1 MFSIV
6 KNSHLI
12 SKIIC
17 IFIVFYISID
27 LPKLYFLTFILF
39 IIFLIYEKIKFKI
52 LDIYLIPIFLILFY
66 LEPNLIQSNLNNLS
80 SYYNIIW
87 GITALLISLIIYS
100 CLEKEIIKSENIIFF
115 IFLGSIASLITI
127 FLLHLFIFDFPITR
141 NGFIH
146 PLSKIDNTYLVF
158 SLDNLKYINPINI
171 RSLYEI
177 IELTFL
183 LSLLLYI

>member
-1 MFSIV
+1 MFLIV

-52 LDIYLIPIFLILFY
+52 QYIFNTNISNFILFRV
-66 LEPNLIQSNLNNLS
+66 NLIQSNLNNLS

-100 CLEKEIIKSENIIFF
+100 CLEKN
-115 IFLGSIASLITI
+115 
-127 FLLHLFIFDFPITR
+127 
-141 NGFIH
+141 N
-146 PLSKIDNTYLVF
+146 
-158 SLDNLKYINPINI
+158 
-171 RSLYEI
+171 
-177 IELTFL
+177 
-183 LSLLLYI
+183 